1 MPPSITVISS
11 SRRTYALAP
20 MSGTRW
26 TRAATSVLDER
37 GDVIARELVAA
48 FERGELYQERKPDD
62 LAFQLLHELDGAR
75 NRAAGGEEIID
86 DEHTSSRLDRILV
99 HLEGRRAVLEV
110 VLHADHVG
118 RQLAELADRHEPDAE
133 LVGDRS
139 REDEAAGLHADDG
152 VDLLVADLREEP
164 VDCGRERIAVLEE
177 SGDVLE
183 EDPRLRKIGDVADT
197 APEIL
202 RLHGHGAQIS
212 VSPK

>member
-11 SRRTYALAP
+11 SRTTYALAP

-37 GDVIARELVAA
+37 GDVIARELVAT
-48 FERGELYQERKPDD
+48 FERCELYQERKPDD
-62 LAFQLLHELDGAR
+62 LALQLLHELDGAR
-75 NRAAGGEEIID
+75 NRATGGEEIVD

-118 RQLAELADRHEPDAE
+118 WQLAKLADRHEPDAE
-133 LVGDRS
+133 LVGDRG

-152 VDLLVADLREEP
+152 VDLLVADL
-164 VDCGRERIAVLEE
+164 
-177 SGDVLE
+177 
-183 EDPRLRKIGDVADT
+183 
-197 APEIL
+197 
-202 RLHGHGAQIS
+202 
-212 VSPK
+212 